1 MFQLVESTEG
11 TPKTQ
16 VLTRSILNSP
26 PRQIRFGEQF
36 EKGMRLKMRTKIRSL
51 SFVCMYAYVCSL
63 YVCIFVY

>member
-51 SFVCMYAYVCSL
+51 SFVCMYA
-63 YVCIFVY
+63 